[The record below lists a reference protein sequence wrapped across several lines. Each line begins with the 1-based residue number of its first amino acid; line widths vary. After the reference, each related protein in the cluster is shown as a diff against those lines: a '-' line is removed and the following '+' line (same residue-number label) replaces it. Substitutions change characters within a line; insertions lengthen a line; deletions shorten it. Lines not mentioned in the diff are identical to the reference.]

1 MAQFVVRNI
10 EEEVKERLQRRAARH
25 GRSMEEEIRE
35 IMRDA
40 VKRDHEPTD
49 GLGTEIAQLFA
60 KVGLTKSE
68 QIEELHGFGLRDP
81 FKG

>member
-10 EEEVKERLQRRAARH
+10 EEEVKKRLHQRAARH
-25 GRSMEEEIRE
+25 GRSMEAEV
-35 IMRDA
+35 RDILCNA

-49 GLGTEIAQLFA
+49 GLGTEIAELFA
-60 KVGLTKSE
+60 G
-68 QIEELHGFGLRDP
+68 IGLRKEEEIQELRGFAVQDP